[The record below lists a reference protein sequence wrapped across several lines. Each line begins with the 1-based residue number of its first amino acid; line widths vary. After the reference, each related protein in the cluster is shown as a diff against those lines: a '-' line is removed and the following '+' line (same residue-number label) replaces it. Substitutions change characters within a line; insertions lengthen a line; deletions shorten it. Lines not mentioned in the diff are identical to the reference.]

1 MDWYY
6 REVEHYAWPTCRWTL
21 ESALVGLQDQ
31 FLHLLTWRQDSGTVQ
46 NLLNQLTKFAA
57 RMVQHPDGY
66 TMRKRFLE
74 ALREPLCRAVLL
86 RGLTPEYRNL
96 AEIVSA
102 AQQIEGAVCYELG
115 TQHREEA
122 SSHTT
127 SPESS
132 NDGPESIVDYAEE
145 SVCDSPICD

>member
-1 MDWYY
+1 M
-6 REVEHYAWPTCRWTL
+6 
-21 ESALVGLQDQ
+21 SLQFDTTQ
-31 FLHLLTWRQDSGTVQ
+31 QGSGTVQ

-74 ALREPLCRAVLL
+74 ALREPLRHAVLL
-86 RGLTPEYRNL
+86 RGLTPEYSNL
-96 AEIVSA
+96 AELVSA

-115 TQHREEA
+115 TWHREEA
-122 SSHTT
+122 SSRAT

-132 NDGPESIVDYAEE
+132 NDGLESIIDYAEE
-145 SVCDSPICD
+145 SVCDSPICDY